1 MVAGGVRLF
10 LTPGATGPAPVGLDS
25 TGNSV
30 MQVRGDEV
38 APALRARRILGCLW
52 CTHYS
57 VLNSTGLNL
66 IMLVPLQMPWTFAG
80 WPEISFQSGRIGG

>member
-1 MVAGGVRLF
+1 MVAGGVGLF

-38 APALRARRILGCLW
+38 APALRARKMLGCLW
-52 CTHYS
+52 CTHYP
-57 VLNSTGLNL
+57 VLHSTGTKD
-66 IMLVPLQMPWTFAG
+66 MLVPLQMPWTFTG
-80 WPEISFQSGRIGG
+80 WPEVSFQSGRVGG